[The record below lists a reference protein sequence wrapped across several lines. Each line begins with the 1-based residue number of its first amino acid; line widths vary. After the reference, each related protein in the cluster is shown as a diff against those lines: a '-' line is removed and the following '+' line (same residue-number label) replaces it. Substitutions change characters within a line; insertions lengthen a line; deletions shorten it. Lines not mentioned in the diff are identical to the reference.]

1 MICAHEIVERNSMSS
16 FFGRRALVVGSGI
29 GGLSAAG
36 ALADYFEQVD
46 ILERDRIPAFAES
59 RPGTPQDRHPHFL
72 LAGGLKALGEIFPG
86 FERDLA
92 KAGAVS
98 VKIAQEFRLERPDV
112 GALPGRDL
120 GLSILCASRPLI
132 ESVLRRRVMALGNVA
147 LQPKHRVTEIFGD
160 ARAVRGVRF
169 DSVSGHSNALDA
181 DLVVDASGRGGLS
194 LALLDAL
201 GRERPEVTEVG
212 TDLAYAT
219 AVVPIPEQALDWK
232 AVGTLPDAPASALG
246 AVLVPIEGDRW
257 IVAIADRRG
266 PARIETWDSFLA
278 TLQRLTTSTIF
289 DALRH
294 VKPSEGVIRHHGFSI
309 SQWKHFE
316 RMSGLPR
323 GLLPIADAVCRF
335 NPMRG
340 QGMSSA
346 ARQARLLQTVLQAA
360 ATKADPIAAAQ
371 GGFMADV
378 ESVLQTPWAMS
389 TGADLAYPDIRGER
403 PKDFEKSRQF
413 EAALFRAAVADPVV
427 HRAVVEVS
435 QLLQPHDLLHEPHI
449 MERVE
454 TFVASAEAAA

>member
-1 MICAHEIVERNSMSS
+1 VERNSMSS
-16 FFGRRALVVGSGI
+16 FLGRRALVVGSGI

-36 ALADYFEQVD
+36 ALAGYFEQVE
-46 ILERDRIPAFAES
+46 ILERDRVPASAES

-98 VKIAQEFRLERPDV
+98 VKVAQEFRFERPDV
-112 GALPGRDL
+112 GALPVRDF
-120 GLSILCASRPLI
+120 GVSILGASRPLI

-147 LQPKHRVTEIFGD
+147 LQPKHRVTEIVGD
-160 ARAVRGVRF
+160 ARTVRGVRF
-169 DSVSGHSNALDA
+169 DSVSGHSNTLDA
-181 DLVVDASGRGGLS
+181 DLVVDASGRGGLT

-212 TDLAYAT
+212 ADITYAT
-219 AVVPIPEQALDWK
+219 AVVPIQALDWK
-232 AVGTLPDAPASALG
+232 GVVTFPDAPVSALG
-246 AVLVPIEGDRW
+246 AVLVPMEADRW
-257 IVAIADRRG
+257 IVTICDRRG
-266 PARIETWDSFLA
+266 RAQIETWDSFLA
-278 TLQRLTTSTIF
+278 TLQRLISSTIY

-294 VKPSEGVIRHHGFSI
+294 AEPSDGIIRHHGFSI

-323 GLLPIADAVCRF
+323 GLLPIADAICRF
-335 NPMRG
+335 NPVRG

-346 ARQARLLQTVLQAA
+346 AKQARLLQTVLERA

-389 TGADLAYPDIRGER
+389 TSADLAYPEIRGER
-403 PKDFEKSRQF
+403 PKDFEKNRQF
-413 EAALFRAAVADPVV
+413 DAALFRAAAADPIV
-427 HRAVVEVS
+427 HRAMIEVS
-435 QLLQPHDLLHEPHI
+435 QLLKPHDLLHEPHI
-449 MERVE
+449 MERIE
-454 TFVASAEAAA
+454 AFSASAEAAA